1 MQRRFLGF
9 SLATAVAGAR
19 YRTCV
24 ALAVCGLL
32 VATAGP
38 LGAHHAIQA
47 EFDYDTLDTVTGVLQ
62 KVEWINP
69 HAVFLL
75 DVPDENG
82 TVTTWTISTLGPGGL
97 RRSGLSRRGFFNPGE
112 TYTITMY
119 KALDGSDFAWLR
131 AITFPDGR
139 ELTIWFGLEESGV

>member
-47 EFDYDTLDTVTGVLQ
+47 EFD
-62 KVEWINP
+62 
-69 HAVFLL
+69 
-75 DVPDENG
+75 
-82 TVTTWTISTLGPGGL
+82 
-97 RRSGLSRRGFFNPGE
+97 
-112 TYTITMY
+112 
-119 KALDGSDFAWLR
+119 
-131 AITFPDGR
+131 
-139 ELTIWFGLEESGV
+139 